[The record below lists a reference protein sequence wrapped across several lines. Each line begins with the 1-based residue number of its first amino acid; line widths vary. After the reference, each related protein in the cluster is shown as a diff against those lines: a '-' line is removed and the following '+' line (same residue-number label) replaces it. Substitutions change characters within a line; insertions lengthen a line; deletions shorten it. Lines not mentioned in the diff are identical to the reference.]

1 MNKIIYFFCACFSMV
16 FNGCCDD
23 CGVPCSQSFSAY
35 EIAFFCYVFDKETN
49 ESIVGHCLDCPYS
62 NTVSTLVDM
71 NGDTIR
77 TEGTIETDGAMR
89 FFLIKNGRDSVN
101 YPIHQEYYLHLVDFD
116 NVEIDVDTISF
127 DFTLVHSDRC
137 EMYDYKDFRCYYND
151 SLYLTEYKWH
161 KEGGRVIFYK

>member
-1 MNKIIYFFCACFSMV
+1 MNKISYLFLVCSSMV
-16 FNGCCDD
+16 FNSCCYN
-23 CGVPCSQSFSAY
+23 CESPCSQSLSAY

-49 ESIVGHCLDCPYS
+49 ESIVGNCLDCPYS

-71 NGDTIR
+71 YGDTIR
-77 TEGTIETDGAMR
+77 TEGTIDTDGAMT
-89 FFLIKNGRDSVN
+89 FFLIKHGRDSVN

-116 NVEIDVDTISF
+116 NVERDVDTISF

>member
-1 MNKIIYFFCACFSMV
+1 MKSYIYYFILILMV
-16 FNGCCDD
+16 FFNGCCDD

-71 NGDTIR
+71 NGDTVR
-77 TEGTIETDGAMR
+77 TERTIDTDGAMT
-89 FFLIKNGRDSVN
+89 FFLIKHGRDSVN

-116 NVEIDVDTISF
+116 NVERDVDTISF

-137 EMYDYKDFRCYYND
+137 ELYDYKDFRCYYND

-161 KEGGRVIFYK
+161 KEGGRVFFYK